1 METTI
6 SGTVPEPAAGRSA
19 GLVVF
24 DIGEVL
30 VGVDAAACPRYL
42 ADATGLAPEKVSRL
56 LYDSGLYDRF
66 DTGALSTEELLAE
79 LLRAVLGAPEL
90 SAQHVAAAW
99 CAGIKVPCPVLAPIA
114 ARLAEAERMVYAT
127 NNNPI
132 HLPIVLERLAEA
144 GVAGGVPEFVSFQVG
159 VRKPDSEFFRIL
171 RGVLPGPCT
180 VFIDDRAENVLAC
193 ENAGLPAFHHTDPAA
208 TAAFL
213 ARLGVLGQDWQR
225 VVGAEGGGR

>member
-1 METTI
+1 METTN
-6 SGTVPEPAAGRSA
+6 SETASESAAQPSA

-42 ADATGLAPEKVSRL
+42 AEVTGLAPEKVEGL

-66 DTGALSTEELLAE
+66 DTGALGTEDLLAE
-79 LLRAVLGAPEL
+79 LRAALGAPGL
-90 SAQHVAAAW
+90 SARQVAAAW
-99 CAGIKVPCPVLAPIA
+99 RAGIKAPCPVLAPIA
-114 ARLAEAERMVYAT
+114 ARLAEAGRLVYAT

-144 GVAGGVPEFVSFQVG
+144 GVAGEVPALVSFQVG
-159 VRKPDSEFFRIL
+159 VRKPDPEFFRIL
-171 RGVLPGPCT
+171 REVLPGLCA

-208 TAAFL
+208 TAKFL
-213 ARLGVLGQDWQR
+213 ARLGVLGPH
-225 VVGAEGGGR
+225 VHHGLGAEGGGR